1 MYTHKLLLLCYYT
14 EFSTNYEINFDLN
27 VFDVFN
33 LVRLE
38 FNGTL
43 EFYREIG
50 YFFLYMNLIA

>member
-27 VFDVFN
+27 IFDVFN

-38 FNGTL
+38 LNGKSL
-43 EFYREIG
+43 
-50 YFFLYMNLIA
+50 